1 MIFRYKGVKMYDK
14 DILSFD
20 LIQQGLKDKRLHQI
34 GKEIGVS
41 YPTLKRLADGV
52 EANYTIGTLT
62 VVSNYVRSS
71 QLDLG

>member
-1 MIFRYKGVKMYDK
+1 MYDK

-20 LIQQGLKDKRLHQI
+20 LVQQGLKDKRLHQI

>member
-1 MIFRYKGVKMYDK
+1 MYDK

-52 EANYTIGTLT
+52 ESNYTIGTLT

-71 QLDLG
+71 QLDLGK

>member
-1 MIFRYKGVKMYDK
+1 VIFRYKGVKMYDK

>member
-1 MIFRYKGVKMYDK
+1 MYDK